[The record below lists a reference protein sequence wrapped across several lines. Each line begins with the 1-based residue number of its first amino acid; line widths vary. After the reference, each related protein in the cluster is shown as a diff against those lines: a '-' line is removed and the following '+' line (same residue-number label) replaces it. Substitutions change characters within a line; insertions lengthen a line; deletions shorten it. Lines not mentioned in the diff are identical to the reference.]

1 MIHPWLDDTWRR
13 FVALGDRLPHAL
25 LLVGPAGA
33 GKRDFANAAAARL
46 LCNAPDD
53 AGHACGRCQSCQLR
67 LAGNHPDLFLVIP
80 AADAATEGV
89 ESATPE
95 TAGKARSAQIVIEQV
110 RDLQQSLNVTGH
122 QSSRRVI
129 VVSPADAMNVY
140 TANAL
145 LKLLEEPPQGCTFL
159 LVSSMPRRLLP
170 TIRSRC
176 QQWIFARPR
185 PEAVANWLQGRDG
198 DARALLAVSGGMPL
212 EAERLAAN
220 GAGAS
225 LVRFVRDVSRL
236 PDGDPLGLAGQ
247 WDAWLKSGEAIEAGF
262 GMVQLV
268 DWMQRWVTDLA
279 ALRLGGRIRYFP
291 GQDGMLNALAA
302 RASVAAVVNCYNELS
317 RMRRVAQH
325 PLNARL
331 MIEDMLLRYVRTL
344 TGSRP

>member
-1 MIHPWLDDTWRR
+1 MIHPWLDHTWGR

-25 LLVGPAGA
+25 LLIGPPGA
-33 GKRDFANAAAARL
+33 GKRDFADAAAARL
-46 LCNAPDD
+46 LCNAPDE
-53 AGHACGRCQSCQLR
+53 AGHACGNCQSCRLR
-67 LAGNHPDLFLVIP
+67 LAGNHPDLFVLMP
-80 AADAATEGV
+80 AADAAVEGA
-89 ESATPE
+89 ESGPPE
-95 TAGKARSAQIVIEQV
+95 TGGKARSAQIVIEQV
-110 RDLQQSLNVTGH
+110 RELQQSLNVTGH

-140 TANAL
+140 TGNAL
-145 LKLLEEPPQGCTFL
+145 LKLLEEPPPGCTFL

-185 PEAVANWLQGRDG
+185 AEAVATWLQGGDG

-212 EAERLAAN
+212 EAERLAAS

-247 WDAWLKSGEAIEAGF
+247 WDAWLKSREALDAGF

-291 GQDGMLNALAA
+291 EQDGVLNALAA
-302 RASVAAVVNCYNELS
+302 RASVAAVVNCYNEFS

-331 MIEDMLLRYVRTL
+331 MIEDMLLRYVRAL